1 MSLAART
8 STGDRATGG
17 ATDSPAAPA
26 GQTRR
31 FTGRQSS
38 TMIFRPRQHS
48 MSLKRAHE
56 LLKISRSQSDER
68 VCVSKLQIQT
78 AFRSAALLHHPDLRR
93 GSRSVGVGAESSA
106 AASSELFRECS
117 EARELLLDYYVR
129 HKFVPK
135 NVVESTRNVP
145 HDDTL
150 FSVWTTNRSLQLE
163 LFLRYATCLALAI
176 GTYYHDKDMPARRK
190 RQVLRRDEQFSNF
203 GPRPGY

>member
-1 MSLAART
+1 
-8 STGDRATGG
+8 
-17 ATDSPAAPA
+17 
-26 GQTRR
+26 
-31 FTGRQSS
+31 
-38 TMIFRPRQHS
+38 

-93 GSRSVGVGAESSA
+93 GSRSVGVSAESS

-150 FSVWTTNRSLQLE
+150 FSVWTTNRSFQLE
-163 LFLRYATCLALAI
+163 VFLSVVILLVDGELILLLWYHGGIDSWEARQPANRDT
-176 GTYYHDKDMPARRK
+176 YHDMQQSLSNGIS
-190 RQVLRRDEQFSNF
+190 RQGQSKEIPSRTMQRGQGQGKGQSKGILT
-203 GPRPGY
+203 